1 MSTEKTYKID
11 ELAQCDKDN
20 LAESKR
26 ALLKL
31 HAESLSATDECA
43 RLLERIGV
51 LFGEVCDYDKYNQQ
65 VCDWVKGQ
73 SGGAK
78 QNVDL
83 LEQATL
89 IGQMREH
96 DAVAEA
102 KAALSKGNSVIAR
115 VY

>member
-1 MSTEKTYKID
+1 MSTEETYKID
-11 ELAQCDKDN
+11 ELAKCDKDN

-31 HAESLSATDECA
+31 HAESLSATDMCA
-43 RLLERIGV
+43 TLLERIGV

-73 SGGAK
+73 SGDAK
-78 QNVDL
+78 QNVNL
-83 LEQATL
+83 LEQAKL
-89 IGQMREH
+89 IGQIEVH
-96 DAVAEA
+96 DRVAEA
-102 KAALSKGNSVIAR
+102 QDALRKGNSVIAR